1 MTDNQIS
8 AQRTIDAPSKDLFEV
23 LSNPHRHTEL
33 DGSGFVR
40 SLEKGDRIEKAG
52 QQFRMNMAGDHM
64 GGEYQ
69 TDNVITGFDKNHM
82 IAWQTAPAGQE
93 PPGWEWVWELTS
105 TGSDSTDVTVTYDWS
120 KVTDKDLLEKLSFP
134 LVPQSA
140 LEDSLGNLAA
150 AVGPESGH

>member
-1 MTDNQIS
+1 MTDTQIS
-8 AQRTIDAPSKDLFEV
+8 AQRTIDAPSKDLFDV

-69 TDNVITGFDKNHM
+69 TDNVVTGFDKNHM
-82 IAWQTAPAGQE
+82 IAWKTAPAGQE

-120 KVTDKDLLEKLSFP
+120 KVTDKGLLEKLSFP

-140 LEDSLGNLAA
+140 LEDSLGKLAA